1 VRVWRLV
8 VQALRAM
15 RAQKMH
21 AGLMMIGLIIGIA
34 SVTVIIDIG
43 QGARQQVLERMNELG
58 FGANSFII
66 HPGAPTFRRR
76 RAQRPTSMKMRDVT
90 AIRQFTFV
98 THVVPHRRVRGKT
111 FIYRRTATDSRLSG
125 STPGFTIA
133 RNWELK
139 AGRFFTAQ
147 EVRRKA
153 RVLVLGTTLARNL
166 FGGTDPL
173 GRFVRVGKVYFR
185 VIGVLKHKG
194 STPRGTDRDDIGVA
208 PITTVLRRV
217 LNSDYIDMIKVN
229 VRSPDLVPLAVKS
242 VEKVLRRLHKVPK
255 GVPDDFHFHTADE
268 LLDRITRQSRSMVLM
283 LALIAGISLFVSGI
297 VIMNIM
303 LVSVAERKQEIGV
316 RRAVGANRRDIM
328 IQFVFEAVI
337 VSLAGGISGFLLGQ
351 AVSQL
356 LTEVLAVPTAP
367 SVTAVVLA
375 MSFATAV
382 GLIFGVFP
390 ARRAAQL
397 SPVEAIE

>member
-1 VRVWRLV
+1 MRVWRLA

-15 RAQKMH
+15 RTQKMH
-21 AGLMMIGLIIGIA
+21 AGLMMVGLIIGIA
-34 SVTVIIDIG
+34 SVTVIIEIG
-43 QGARQQVLERMNELG
+43 QGARQEVLERMNELG

-66 HPGAPTFRRR
+66 QPGIPNFRRR
-76 RAQRPTSMKMRDVT
+76 RGPRPTTMKMRDV
-90 AIRQFTFV
+90 AAVRQFTFV
-98 THVVPHRRVRGKT
+98 THAVPHRRVRGKM

-125 STPGFTIA
+125 STPEFTMV
-133 RNWELK
+133 RNWGLK
-139 AGRFFTAQ
+139 AGRFFTPR

-185 VIGVLKHKG
+185 VIGVLEPKG
-194 STPRGTDRDDIGVA
+194 STPRGHDRDDIGVA

-229 VRSPDLVPLAVKS
+229 VRSPDVVPLAVKS
-242 VEKVLRRLHKVPK
+242 VEKVLRRIHKVPP

-268 LLDRITRQSRSMVLM
+268 LLDRITRQSRAMVMM
-283 LALIAGISLFVSGI
+283 LALIAAISLFVSGI

-303 LVSVAERKQEIGV
+303 LVSVSERKQEIGV
-316 RRAVGANRRDIM
+316 RRAVGACRRDIL
-328 IQFVFEAVI
+328 IQFVLEAMI
-337 VSLAGGISGFLLGQ
+337 VSLAGGISGFALGQ
-351 AVSQL
+351 AVSRL
-356 LTEVLAVPTAP
+356 LTAVLEVPTAP

-375 MSFATAV
+375 ISFAAVV
-382 GLIFGVFP
+382 GLIFGVVP

-397 SPVEAIE
+397 SPVEAVE